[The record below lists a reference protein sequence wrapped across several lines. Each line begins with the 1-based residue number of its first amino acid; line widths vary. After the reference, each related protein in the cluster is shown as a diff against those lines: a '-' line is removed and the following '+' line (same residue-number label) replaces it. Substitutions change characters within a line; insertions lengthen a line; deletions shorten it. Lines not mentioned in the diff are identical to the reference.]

1 MESTHMGNQKIQ
13 EAILELKKRLIIKFG
28 AATELHLFGSAV
40 RGEYGSLSDIDILVL
55 VPLEVTNSIEEEI
68 FDLAYDVELKF
79 NVVFGIIVYSKKIW
93 ESPLSMCMP
102 IYQSIKNEGI
112 AV

>member
-1 MESTHMGNQKIQ
+1 MESAHMESKKIQ
-13 EAILELKKRLIIKFG
+13 EAILELKKKLIIKFG
-28 AATELHLFGSAV
+28 TATELHLFGSAA

-68 FDLAYDVELKF
+68 FNLAYDVELNC
-79 NVVFGIIVYSKKIW
+79 NVIFGIIVYSRAFWK
-93 ESPLSMCMP
+93 SPQCMCMP

>member
-1 MESTHMGNQKIQ
+1 VERKEIK
-13 EAILELKKRLIIKFG
+13 EAILELKKTLIQNFG
-28 AATELHLFGSAV
+28 AATELHLFGSVA
-40 RGEYGSLSDIDILVL
+40 RGEYGASSDIDILVL
-55 VPLEVTNSIEEEI
+55 VPREVTNSIEEVI
-68 FDLAYDVELKF
+68 FNLAYDVELKF
-79 NVVFGIIVYSKKIW
+79 NVVFGIIVYSIKFW